1 MTGPE
6 TRPSPSANN
15 DPGGIGSGRT
25 GNGTTDLDL
34 AVSDGGLDDWE
45 YVKTLSASVS
55 HRNNDGGG
63 PPGPGATAMITVPTN
78 FGNTPAC
85 SGDMGDYR
93 RFSSADSTAD
103 ETTEATRRLS
113 RDTLATEAS
122 YLSSSSPRG
131 SYGDGFGGTDG
142 DLMSMLAAHQLQG
155 GVTLGP
161 GRGHNGS
168 RDGIIAGGHHHP
180 GDPNVLGLRR
190 SAPPNMHGGRG
201 ELLVPPRPRR
211 QRNKQTFAMKLWN
224 LLESASDCGG
234 AVRWMPNGS
243 SFCVVDPDELVKRV
257 LPRHFKEAKYTSF
270 VSLLC

>member
-1 MTGPE
+1 
-6 TRPSPSANN
+6 
-15 DPGGIGSGRT
+15 
-25 GNGTTDLDL
+25 
-34 AVSDGGLDDWE
+34 
-45 YVKTLSASVS
+45 
-55 HRNNDGGG
+55 
-63 PPGPGATAMITVPTN
+63 MITVPTN

-155 GVTLGP
+155 GVTLGL
-161 GRGHNGS
+161 GRGHGS
-168 RDGIIAGGHHHP
+168 RDGIAGGHP

-270 VSLLC
+270 VSFLRSFEIRRFPR